1 VNPNKDG
8 SLKMKYPVLIA
19 VSLVALSLSG
29 CGKKADTTVSDT
41 ASGMADGSMAAATA
55 PAVAMSPGQT
65 FANAAAASDA
75 FEIESSQLAQN
86 KATSPKIKA
95 FAAQM
100 IKAHTESTEKLK
112 TAAGAASPA
121 IVPDAQLTATQQ
133 QTLSDLGAK
142 TGAEFDTAYT
152 KAQVDGHKATLDAI
166 KAYSASGD
174 VPSLKAFANGLIPT
188 VTAHLNMAKG
198 L

>member
-1 VNPNKDG
+1 
-8 SLKMKYPVLIA
+8 MKYPVLIA
-19 VSLVALSLSG
+19 VSLVAFSLGG

-41 ASGMADGSMAAATA
+41 ASGMAEGGMTATT

-65 FANAAAASDA
+65 FANTAAASDA
-75 FEIESSQLAQN
+75 FEIESSQLAEN
-86 KATSPKIKA
+86 KATAAKVKT

-100 IKAHTESTEKLK
+100 IKAHTDSTAKLK

-121 IVPDAQLTATQQ
+121 IVPDAQLTEAQR
-133 QTLSDLGAK
+133 QTLSDLGTK
-142 TGAEFDTAYT
+142 TGADFDAAYA
-152 KAQVDGHKATLDAI
+152 KAQVAGHQATLDAL

-174 VPSLKAFANGLIPT
+174 VPSLKAFATGLVPT